1 VTPRLAPVR
10 GERAILAA
18 IHSWAVD
25 RVPRLARVRPCDA
38 APGDVV
44 VLEGDGLGGHD
55 VRAHFGPVETWTIA
69 LSPHAAV
76 AVVPA
81 AASGPLPVTVTRQG
95 LRSNSVGW
103 DGPPG
108 DRRAGVVRIDP
119 ADGAAG
125 VFRDDPVVAVLSH
138 PADAASVTAAA
149 FRVEDEAGAV
159 DGILRLSPDARVVVW
174 TPAAPLR
181 ADADHLVSIAGLRDL
196 RGREMTTHRSRFRAC
211 RFTARDTMA

>member
-1 VTPRLAPVR
+1 MTARLAVVR
-10 GERAILAA
+10 QERAILAA
-18 IHSWAVD
+18 IHTWAVD
-25 RVPRLARVRPCDA
+25 RVPRLARIRPCDA

-55 VRAHFGPVETWTIA
+55 VRAHFGPVETWA
-69 LSPHAAV
+69 LPLSPQAAV
-76 AVVPA
+76 TIVPA

-119 ADGAAG
+119 GDGTAG

-138 PADAASVTAAA
+138 PADAASLTDET
-149 FRVEDEAGAV
+149 FRVADESGTVA
-159 DGILRLSPDARVVVW
+159 GILRLSPDARVVVW
-174 TPAAPLR
+174 TPCAPLR
-181 ADADHLVSIAGLRDL
+181 PDADHLVSIAGLRDL
-196 RGREMTTHRSRFRAC
+196 RGREMTSHKSRFRAC

>member
-10 GERAILAA
+10 SERALLAA
-18 IHSWAVD
+18 IHSWAID

-38 APGDVV
+38 APGEVV

-55 VRAHFGPVETWTIA
+55 VRVQFGPVETWA
-69 LSPHAAV
+69 VPLSPQALV
-76 AVVPA
+76 TLVPP
-81 AASGPLPVTVTRQG
+81 AASGPLPVSVTRQG

-119 ADGAAG
+119 GDGAAG
-125 VFRDDPVVAVLSH
+125 VFRDDPVVALLSH
-138 PADAASVTAAA
+138 PADAASLTAET
-149 FRVEDEAGAV
+149 FRVEHETGAV
-159 DGILRLSPDARVVVW
+159 EGVLRLSPDARVIVW
-174 TPAAPLR
+174 TAREALR
-181 ADADHLVSIAGLRDL
+181 ADAEHLVSIAGLRDL
-196 RGREMTTHRSRFRAC
+196 RGREMAPHRSRFRAC